1 MRARAAPT
9 ERCARPRPAWSRARA
24 SRNSAPPHA
33 QPHSA
38 VPFLPLTCLS
48 AAMRVRLGRL
58 TRYLFPREGDELL
71 KSLRGGRRGFAHEAA
86 LVGEV
91 HVWLALDAREIE

>member
-48 AAMRVRLGRL
+48 AAMRVRLASDRAPSVIRKIGYCGLRGGALGPDRMARL

-71 KSLRGGRRGFAHEAA
+71 KSF
-86 LVGEV
+86 
-91 HVWLALDAREIE
+91 